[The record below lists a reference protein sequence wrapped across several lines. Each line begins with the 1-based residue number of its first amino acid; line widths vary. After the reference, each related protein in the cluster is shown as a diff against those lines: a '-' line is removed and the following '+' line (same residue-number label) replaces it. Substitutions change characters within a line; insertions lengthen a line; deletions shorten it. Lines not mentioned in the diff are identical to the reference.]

1 MEFPGIKP
9 TLTWLFQIE
18 LLTQV
23 VKKLRYNRVNCIL
36 LCQTSTVNYSICLWL
51 VFIFDGCYIFNHN
64 ILINLKRNNGLW
76 KTWTVQVQLYS
87 SESRPWSTIIQCR
100 NTVLT
105 VRLWNDFSVPVLT
118 WNYLLSELFF
128 LRKFWKMGKTT
139 KNDRNKN
146 GLDQRTGLI
155 FVRVGPNLR
164 KIGPKSSEVSLNM
177 TILNRHLKKTIQTVP
192 DWNFLYQKS
201 SGTLNYSKY
210 RITLVLELKKETLP
224 PEILQ

>member
-1 MEFPGIKP
+1 MVCERLEQFK
-9 TLTWLFQIE
+9 F
-18 LLTQV
+18 
-23 VKKLRYNRVNCIL
+23 NCI
-36 LCQTSTVNYSICLWL
+36 
-51 VFIFDGCYIFNHN
+51 
-64 ILINLKRNNGLW
+64 
-76 KTWTVQVQLYS
+76 VQMHVHGVRS
-87 SESRPWSTIIQCR
+87 SSTILQCR
-100 NTVLT
+100 KTVPELT

-177 TILNRHLKKTIQTVP
+177 TILNRHLKKNHS
-192 DWNFLYQKS
+192 DS
-201 SGTLNYSKY
+201 S
-210 RITLVLELKKETLP
+210 RLELPVPKKFWDVKLFQVPNHAGTGTEKGNFTPGNFTIRVETFNLKAP
-224 PEILQ
+224 WTSGPEDLNSRTRIYFKMVIFSNAALWPNSMIIIIVAC